1 MSVLIK
7 GYMEVP
13 KNCVNCPFRCE
24 YNFELFCTITSAQ
37 LFSDDLYGFRRHELC
52 PLVEVSVPHRDLVDR
67 KTLMQEV
74 EKYIIKPDIVTPD
87 TATNNAWNEC
97 VKTIMYEIKN
107 AHAIIEEEDE

>member
-1 MSVLIK
+1 MSVLIN

-13 KNCVNCPFRCE
+13 ENCVNCPFRCE
-24 YNFELFCTITSAQ
+24 YDFELFCTITGAQ

-52 PLVEVSVPHRDLVDR
+52 PLTKVLVPHGDLVDR

-74 EKYIIKPDIVTPD
+74 EKYIIKSDV
-87 TATNNAWNEC
+87 ATNNTWNTWNEC
-97 VKTIMYEIKN
+97 IKTIMYEIKN

>member
-13 KNCVNCPFRCE
+13 ENCVNCPFRCE
-24 YNFELFCTITSAQ
+24 YDFELFCTITSAQ

-52 PLVEVSVPHRDLVDR
+52 PLTEVLVPHGDLVDR

-74 EKYIIKPDIVTPD
+74 EKYIIKPDMI
-87 TATNNAWNEC
+87 TNNTWNEC

-107 AHAIIEEEDE
+107 ANAIIEEEDE